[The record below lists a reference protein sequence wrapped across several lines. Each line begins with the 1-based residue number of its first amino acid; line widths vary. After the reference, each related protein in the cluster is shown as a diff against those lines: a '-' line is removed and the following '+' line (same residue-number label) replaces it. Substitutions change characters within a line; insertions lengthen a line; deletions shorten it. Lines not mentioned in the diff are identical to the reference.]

1 MLKTWVV
8 VADRARARIF
18 SASTPKGPL
27 TELEDLVLP
36 EARSHERDLTS
47 DRPGRAF
54 DSGGTGRH
62 AMEAPTSAKQQAALS
77 FARTIAERVESGRQ
91 SGNCQQLVLVA
102 PPDFLGHLKKQ
113 LGTQCAKLLTR
124 QISKNLT
131 QLDVAE
137 IRSHLP
143 KFL

>member
-54 DSGGTGRH
+54 DSGGIGRH
-62 AMEAPTSAKQQAALS
+62 AMEAPTTAKEQAALS
-77 FARTIAERVESGRQ
+77 FARTIAERVESGRV
-91 SGNCQQLVLVA
+91 SGECQQLVLVA
-102 PPDFLGHLKKQ
+102 PPDFLGRLKKQ
-113 LGTQCAKLLTR
+113 LGSQCAKLLTR
-124 QISKNLT
+124 QIGKNLT
-131 QLDVAE
+131 QFDVAE

-143 KFL
+143 EFL

>member
-1 MLKTWVV
+1 
-8 VADRARARIF
+8 
-18 SASTPKGPL
+18 
-27 TELEDLVLP
+27 
-36 EARSHERDLTS
+36 
-47 DRPGRAF
+47 
-54 DSGGTGRH
+54 
-62 AMEAPTSAKQQAALS
+62 
-77 FARTIAERVESGRQ
+77 VESGRQ

>member
-47 DRPGRAF
+47 DRPGSAF

-62 AMEAPTSAKQQAALS
+62 AMAAPTS
-77 FARTIAERVESGRQ
+77 AERVESARVAGE
-91 SGNCQQLVLVA
+91 CQQLVLVA
-102 PPDFLGHLKKQ
+102 PPDFLGRLKKQ
-113 LGTQCAKLLTR
+113 LGSQSAKLLTR
-124 QISKNLT
+124 QIGKNLT

>member
-27 TELEDLVLP
+27 TEFEDLVLP

-54 DSGGTGRH
+54 DSGGIGRH
-62 AMEAPTSAKQQAALS
+62 AMEAPTSAKQHAALN
-77 FARTIAERVESGRQ
+77 FAKTIAQRVETGRISGE
-91 SGNCQQLVLVA
+91 CQQLVLVA
-102 PPDFLGHLKKQ
+102 PPDFLGRLKKQ
-113 LGTQCAKLLTR
+113 LGTQCAKLLTH
-124 QISKNLT
+124 QIGKNLT
-131 QLDVAE
+131 QLPVAE

>member
-77 FARTIAERVESGRQ
+77 FARTIAERVESARLT
-91 SGNCQQLVLVA
+91 GNCQQLVLVA

-113 LGTQCAKLLTR
+113 LGAQCAKLLTR

-131 QLDVAE
+131 QLRVDD

>member
-18 SASTPKGPL
+18 TASTPKGPL
-27 TELEDLVLP
+27 TEFEDLVLP

-77 FARTIAERVESGRQ
+77 FARTIAERVESGRLT
-91 SGNCQQLVLVA
+91 GECQQLVLVA
-102 PPDFLGHLKKQ
+102 PPDFLGQLKKQ

-124 QISKNLT
+124 QIAQNLT
-131 QLDVAE
+131 QLKVDE

-143 KFL
+143 EFL